1 MNLMQGDLAHTMKD
15 RQRIGASLA
24 DIDPMSVDRSVSL
37 CYTVHTA
44 HVLCTYIDDREGTN
58 FEMYVKDGVL

>member
-24 DIDPMSVDRSVSL
+24 DIDPMSVDRSVS
-37 CYTVHTA
+37 YTVHTS
-44 HVLCTYIDDREGTN
+44 HVYIDDIEVTN
-58 FEMYVKDGVL
+58 SETHVKDGVL